1 MLCERISEIIYRY
14 PDITDDERL
23 LLEKHIAECETCRD
37 ALEEKKRVLEL
48 ASAYRPEPVD
58 DIEWAYFQ
66 DALNRR
72 IDSLT
77 RRKSAVLHA
86 LLAVETGILVL
97 AFGMFISSKNRTP
110 SVEVTSEEVAPY
122 EEDEFEEALIK
133 YAESS
138 FPLEER
144 LALLDEDELS
154 LLAENI
160 EKKYGGK

>member
-37 ALEEKKRVLEL
+37 ALEEKKKVLEL

-77 RRKSAVLHA
+77 RRKSAVLRA

-97 AFGMFISSKNRTP
+97 AFGMFISSENKTP

-122 EEDEFEEALIK
+122 EEDEFEEALIR

-154 LLAENI
+154 LLAKNI
-160 EKKYGGK
+160 EKKIWR